1 MDPGLQKVLIILAVI
16 VVILII
22 ALIVFAVLRGRRRRA
37 EEEEQ
42 NRREDEERA
51 RQEEEQRRE
60 EEQRAEE
67 SQRREQTREEFGGEY
82 DRTARERGS
91 EEEAER
97 ELRER
102 REDVEREVRPLSEES
117 RGRYEERWHDVE
129 RVFVDN
135 PDRSIEM
142 ADRTVSDLL
151 DERNFVSDPAQSED
165 ETGRR
170 MAVMYPEIA
179 DDYREARRARASA
192 VSRTTQSSDEN
203 GGETDSG
210 DDENTGSGSEATE
223 EMRQAIR
230 KYRSVYERLVKG

>member
-1 MDPGLQKVLIILAVI
+1 MQSVSGPTIWIIL
-16 VVILII
+16 VILAIIVI
-22 ALIVFAVLRGRRRRA
+22 ALIVFFVLRGRRRRA

-42 NRREDEERA
+42 SRREDEDRA

-60 EEQRAEE
+60 EE
-67 SQRREQTREEFGGEY
+67 RRERTRGEFGDEY

-102 REDVEREVRPLSEES
+102 RENVEGEVRPLLEERRS
-117 RGRYEERWHDVE
+117 RYEERWQDVE

-142 ADRTVSDLL
+142 ADRAVSDLL
-151 DERNFVSDPAQSED
+151 DERNFVSDPAQSEE

-170 MAVMYPEIA
+170 LAVMHPEVA
-179 DDYREARRARASA
+179 EDYREARRARANA
-192 VSRTTQSSDEN
+192 VSRTTQDSGNGDESEDNSESDEN
-203 GGETDSG
+203 S
-210 DDENTGSGSEATE
+210 SGSEVTE

-230 KYRSVYERLVKG
+230 KYRSVYERLMDS